1 MSPTMSTRPS
11 SCWSTPATSACT
23 SCGRRG
29 APRART
35 PSRADGAASVAR
47 MVVVCSSSERIH
59 PAHVELAAEVGA
71 EIARRGHDLVSGGGR
86 VSMMGAVA
94 RGVRAGGRHTLGV
107 IPEALV
113 GLEVADEDADELVV
127 TADMRE
133 RKGRMDSSAD
143 AFLALPGGLGTLEEL
158 LEVWVAGTLGM
169 HGKPVVILDPTGVY
183 AALPDLVDKLLVQ
196 GFVRPGA
203 EAYAVW
209 TSTVS
214 GALDAIENGLRRA
227 RTVPDAADVGEE
239 LLEGE
244 P

>member
-1 MSPTMSTRPS
+1 M
-11 SCWSTPATSACT
+11 
-23 SCGRRG
+23 
-29 APRART
+29 ARIC
-35 PSRADGAASVAR
+35 VF
-47 MVVVCSSSERIH
+47 CSSSERIH
-59 PAHVELAAEVGA
+59 PAHVELAAEVGE

-107 IPEALV
+107 IPHALV
-113 GLEVADEDADELVV
+113 GLEVADTDADELVV
-127 TADMRE
+127 TTDMRE
-133 RKGRMDSSAD
+133 RKGRMDVAAD

-169 HGKPVVILDPTGVY
+169 HARPVVILDPTGVY
-183 AALPDLVDKLLVQ
+183 AALHDLVDKLLVQ

-209 TSTVS
+209 ASTVS
-214 GALDAIENGLRRA
+214 GALDAIENGLGQA
-227 RTVPDAADVGEE
+227 RNVPHPAEIDEE